1 MFPRSLLPLCL
12 VACAAAPRPPP
23 PAPAWFEKV
32 PESRESLYFSG
43 SSSAAPSPERARE
56 LAFQKAMSALV
67 TFVGAR
73 VRSDF
78 NSFEREQN
86 GVHEQS
92 VDLVVEVAGE
102 EQTLRGVR
110 LKDSATLESG
120 GGWDGYALI
129 EWPKKEREA
138 VLAAAQARAQ
148 RALELYRQAEQ
159 ARRSGDLSLA
169 LEGLKNTLDL
179 LGASRAPL
187 PLPDPE
193 LSTTE
198 TLRAA
203 ALSLRD
209 RVEAERAAKKK
220 RCALGLRCLRDGAAS
235 PCRAEH
241 LAAFEG
247 SITEAGLAL
256 APGPIG
262 AQSIAAILEGGG
274 QSLEPG
280 LESVGCVVAVEL
292 SSETLGKVGP
302 FFYARGSGRL
312 AIFDV
317 ESRQIRKTAQ
327 AKPDKVG
334 HISEDQVAEK
344 GYQQAE
350 KALAPELARALR

>member
-1 MFPRSLLPLCL
+1 MYRRLWILLLA
-12 VACAAAPRPPP
+12 VGCAAAPRPPP
-23 PAPAWFEKV
+23 APAWFHKV
-32 PESRESLYFSG
+32 PESRESLYFAG
-43 SSSAAPSPERARE
+43 SASAAPSPERARE
-56 LAFQKAMSALV
+56 LAYQKAMSALV

-78 NSFEREQN
+78 TSFEREKN

-102 EQTLRGVR
+102 ALTLRGVR
-110 LKDSATLESG
+110 LKDSSTLESG
-120 GGWDGYALI
+120 AGWDGYALI

-138 VLAAAQARAQ
+138 VMAAAQARAL
-148 RALELYRQAEQ
+148 RALELFRQAEQ
-159 ARRSGDLSLA
+159 AERSGDLVQA
-169 LEGLKNTLDL
+169 TAGLKNALDL

-187 PLPDPE
+187 PLADPE

-203 ALSLRD
+203 AQSLLD
-209 RVEAERAAKKK
+209 RLEAERVARRG
-220 RCALGLRCLRDGAAS
+220 RCALGLRCLRDGAPS
-235 PCRAEH
+235 PCRTEH
-241 LAAFEG
+241 QAAFEG
-247 SITEAGLAL
+247 SITGAGVAL
-256 APGPIG
+256 VPGPVG
-262 AQSIAAILEGGG
+262 AETLTAILEGGG
-274 QSLEPG
+274 QGLRPG
-280 LESVGCVVAVEL
+280 LPVGCVVAVEL

-312 AIFDV
+312 AILDV
-317 ESRQIRKTAQ
+317 ESGQIRRTAQ

-334 HISEDQVAEK
+334 HISEDQAAEK